1 MTITRTRKG
10 KNVRILP
17 VPNRRN
23 KKVIAARHRL
33 VVTAYFLPHRRTMG
47 ESLKQEILA
56 TYLQTRSSTS
66 LKKRNDLQE
75 LMHEHRTEM
84 ELRWR

>member
-1 MTITRTRKG
+1 MTIARTRKG

-17 VPNRRN
+17 VPARRN
-23 KKVIAARHRL
+23 KKVTLARHRL
-33 VVTAYFLPHRRTMG
+33 VATAYLLPYRRTMG

-56 TYLQTRSSTS
+56 TYMQTKNSTC
-66 LKKRNDLQE
+66 LRKRNDLQE